1 MELELKQEKY
11 LNLLFGTYSSAQAV
25 CRDIIDLNA
34 VLNKPKKTEHGQ
46 QEDSGYDCEF

>member
-11 LNLLFGTYSSAQAV
+11 FNLLFGTYSSAQAI

-34 VLNKPKKTEHGQ
+34 VLNKPKKTEYWQ
-46 QEDSGYDCEF
+46 DEDGGYDCEF

>member
-11 LNLLFGTYSSAQAV
+11 LDLLFGTYSSAQAI

-34 VLNKPKKTEHGQ
+34 VLNKPKKTEYWQ
-46 QEDSGYDCEF
+46 NEDSGCDCEI